1 MKISKFLA
9 VAVLGVAIV
18 SCNSQVKTVSS
29 LETELDSASY
39 AMGLNMAKQ
48 FKTNFSE
55 VKKEVF
61 FQGLSNGLDSINLLI
76 EDKEI
81 GNTLNAYFQKKQQE
95 QMKEQQAKAA
105 EKAEKEFGE
114 YKKENIAFLEANK
127 IKSGVKTTE
136 SGLQYIVLNEG
147 KGEAPKATDTVKIH
161 YKGTNIS
168 GEEFDSSYKK
178 GKPYE
183 LRANQFV
190 PGFSEGL
197 QLMKPGAK
205 YKFFIPQELAYKAQA
220 RGKDIKPFSTL
231 IFEVELLE
239 VKK

>member
-9 VAVLGVAIV
+9 IAILGLSIV
-18 SCNSQVKTVSS
+18 SCGQQVKTVSS
-29 LETELDSASY
+29 LETELDSVSY

-48 FKTNFSE
+48 FKNNFSE

-61 FQGLSNGLDSINLLI
+61 FQGLTNGLDSTNLLM
-76 EDKEI
+76 EDKDI
-81 GNTLNAYFQKKQQE
+81 RNTLNTYFQKQQQE
-95 QMKEQQAKAA
+95 KMKEQQAKAA

-114 YKKENIAFLEANK
+114 YKKENVAFLEANK
-127 IKSGVKTTE
+127 NKAGVKTTE
-136 SGLQYIVLNEG
+136 SGLQYIVIKEG
-147 KGEAPKATDTVKIH
+147 SGEFPKATDLVKIH

-168 GEEFDSSYKK
+168 GAEFDSSYKK

-197 QLMKPGAK
+197 QLMKTGAK

>member
-9 VAVLGVAIV
+9 VAILGLSIV
-18 SCNSQVKTVSS
+18 SCGQQVKTVSS
-29 LETELDSASY
+29 LETELDSVSY
-39 AMGLNMAKQ
+39 AMGLNMANQ
-48 FKTNFSE
+48 FKNNFSE

-61 FQGLSNGLDSINLLI
+61 FQGLTNGLDSTNLLL

-81 GNTLNAYFQKKQQE
+81 RNTLNAYFQKQQQE
-95 QMKEQQAKAA
+95 KMKEQQAKAA

-114 YKKENIAFLEANK
+114 YKKENVAFLEANK
-127 IKSGVKTTE
+127 NKAGVKTTE
-136 SGLQYIVLNEG
+136 SGLQYIVIKEG
-147 KGEAPKATDTVKIH
+147 NGESPKATDGVSVH
-161 YKGTNIS
+161 YKGTNIE
-168 GEEFDSSYKK
+168 GVEFDSSYKRN
-178 GKPYE
+178 KPYE
-183 LRANQFV
+183 LKANQFV

-197 QLMKPGAK
+197 QLMKTGAK

-239 VKK
+239 VK